1 MKIVKN
7 DTILIIAGKDKGK
20 KGKVLKTLPKDRKIV
35 VDGLNVVKKH
45 SRPKKQGEKG
55 QRVEVPMPLSVSNV
69 KLVCP
74 KCEKPS
80 RVGYK
85 LTENKKL
92 RICKKCNQEI

>member
-7 DTILIIAGKDKGK
+7 DTILITAGKDKGK
-20 KGKVLKTLPKDRKIV
+20 KGKVIKTIPKDRKVV

-55 QRVEVPMPLSVSNV
+55 QRVEVPMPLSISNV

-74 KCEKPS
+74 KCEKAS